1 MLRTAL
7 ALCALVAALPS
18 FAQRSPALPP
28 VAIPPGRAQP
38 DPAAPPSSPVTS
50 EAGTARSHP
59 PGKPL
64 PRGAV
69 LEEISGVLEGV
80 DGHAHRI
87 TVGTAGG
94 KVTLTVDRNTMVYT
108 SAGLGTVADL
118 VPGSQLRAGRNADAL
133 AYWVQVRRPAAAE
146 PQSTPGQGTGPGGG
160 SGPPAE
166 GDRGAGTGGAS
177 VPGSV
182 GPGSV
187 APGPASP
194 AGGAQAR

>member
-1 MLRTAL
+1 MLRTAV
-7 ALCALVAALPS
+7 ALSALLAALPS
-18 FAQRSPALPP
+18 FAQQSPALPP
-28 VAIPPGRAQP
+28 VATPSGRAQP
-38 DPAAPPSSPVTS
+38 DPAAPPSAPVTPG
-50 EAGTARSHP
+50 AAKRSQP
-59 PGKPL
+59 PDKPL

-133 AYWVQVRRPAAAE
+133 AYWVQVRRPAAGE

-160 SGPPAE
+160 SGPPVE
-166 GDRGAGTGGAS
+166 GGRGAGTGGAS
-177 VPGSV
+177 VPSGV

-187 APGPASP
+187 SPGPASP
-194 AGGAQAR
+194 GTGATGR